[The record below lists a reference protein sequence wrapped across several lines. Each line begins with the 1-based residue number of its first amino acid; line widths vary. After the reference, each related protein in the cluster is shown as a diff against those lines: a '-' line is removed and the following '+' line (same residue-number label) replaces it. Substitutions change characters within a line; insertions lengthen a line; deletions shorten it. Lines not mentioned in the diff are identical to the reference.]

1 MQEHQFTLIL
11 SGVSELTSELADAL
25 YTATD
30 GDIELSMRQGI
41 VRLDVER
48 AAPSLQEAIRSAIED
63 VEGADL
69 GVRVLRV
76 ESDTANTI
84 ARLNA
89 GLLSA
94 PVTAGAHD

>member
-1 MQEHQFTLIL
+1 
-11 SGVSELTSELADAL
+11 
-25 YTATD
+25 
-30 GDIELSMRQGI
+30 MRQGI

-48 AAPSLQEAIRSAIED
+48 AASSLQEAIRSAIED

-94 PVTAGAHD
+94 PVTAGAHG

>member
-41 VRLDVER
+41 SSLSSCR
-48 AAPSLQEAIRSAIED
+48 AYPS
-63 VEGADL
+63 
-69 GVRVLRV
+69 
-76 ESDTANTI
+76 
-84 ARLNA
+84 
-89 GLLSA
+89 
-94 PVTAGAHD
+94 

>member
-41 VRLDVER
+41 ARLDVAC
-48 AAPSLQEAIRSAIED
+48 AASSLQEAIRSAIED